1 MKLSTFQK
9 KTIAITPFICLFA
22 YLLIGFVWN
31 IWHPTWLIFFLV
43 PIMPYL
49 VGRRT
54 IRITV
59 PLVIV
64 IIYLVLGFTINW
76 WHPGWLLFLLI
87 PVFEI
92 LFSGKS
98 LVIFNPNKKK
108 EKKTDDVEFI
118 DIEEDNPSK
127 NE

>member
-1 MKLSTFQK
+1 MKLSSFQRK
-9 KTIAITPFICLFA
+9 AIAITPFICVFV

-31 IWHPTWLIFFLV
+31 IWHPTWLIFFLIPV
-43 PIMPYL
+43 MPYL

-54 IRITV
+54 IRITF

-64 IIYLVLGFTINW
+64 VVYLVLGFTINW

-108 EKKTDDVEFI
+108 EEKNEDDIEVI
-118 DIEEDNPSK
+118 DIEEK
-127 NE
+127 N